1 MVYISADGSLS
12 KQAPPSNNPLKKI
25 NNAIHKN
32 PLVSISL
39 VAVVAIAASK
49 LDLFSPLANGKIP
62 AAKKQPNE
70 HWSYIQ
76 KDLTFVRSHT
86 EGLSKVSKSKTESTS
101 KETKK
106 ILDEHH
112 MEMRFIEKVDF
123 GGMDGHVAEAT
134 DMLDVEEIRVTRCST
149 TRSAVTA
156 YFCGADVATNQDV
169 SLGNDGKLHNYG
181 TKSFRQ
187 YLECRHEQGVENN
200 GTFHRSV
207 FRLGVGCK
215 DNLAGYSHAFSIVG
229 QPDGTYYW
237 LQSYIGHY
245 SLSTWMKKAD
255 LGKQSTLAGVLTFD
269 ELTNKLDTVNRLM
282 RIESW
287 TSQANADYL
296 DLFNVDKDLLA
307 ASGNRGR
314 KIKKWTEDHR
324 LSSFVWD
331 EACIYPVPT
340 KDDHPTEGEE
350 GEDLPGSNN
359 DGCSQLLSPFSIK
372 SLMKDAV
379 GLGDGVGDELMEEI
393 LESLLLGDEEE

>member
-62 AAKKQPNE
+62 AAKKQPHE
-70 HWSYIQ
+70 HWSYMK
-76 KDLTFVRSHT
+76 KDLTFVRSMT
-86 EGLSKVSKSKTESTS
+86 EHLPKVNNSKTKQTTS

-112 MEMRFIEKVDF
+112 IEMRFIQKVDF

-149 TRSAVTA
+149 TRSAITA

-169 SLGNDGKLHNYG
+169 SLGNERKLHNYG
-181 TKSFRQ
+181 TMSFRQ
-187 YLECRHEQGVENN
+187 YLECRHKQGVENN
-200 GTFHRSV
+200 GTHHRSV

-215 DNLAGYSHAFSIVG
+215 DNMAGYSHAFSIVG

-255 LGKQSTLAGVLTFD
+255 YGKQSSLAGVLTYD
-269 ELTNKLDTVNRLM
+269 ELMIKLDTVDRLM
-282 RIESW
+282 SIDSW
-287 TSQANADYL
+287 SSQANADYL
-296 DLFNVDKDLLA
+296 DLFNVDKNLLS

-314 KIKKWTEDHR
+314 KIKQWTDDHR

-340 KDDHPTEGEE
+340 KDDHPTEETE
-350 GEDLPGSNN
+350 GEDFIGGNN
-359 DGCSQLLSPFSIK
+359 DECSRLLSPFNIK
-372 SLMKDAV
+372 SLLKDVAGSGEV
-379 GLGDGVGDELMEEI
+379 P
-393 LESLLLGDEEE
+393 

>member
-25 NNAIHKN
+25 NNAVHKN
-32 PLVSISL
+32 PIVSISL

-62 AAKKQPNE
+62 AAKRQPNE
-70 HWSYIQ
+70 HWSYIK

-86 EGLSKVSKSKTESTS
+86 EGLTKHSNSKTKQTS

-106 ILDEHH
+106 ILDEH
-112 MEMRFIEKVDF
+112 MEMRFIQKVDF

-149 TRSAVTA
+149 TRSAITA

-187 YLECRHEQGVENN
+187 YLECRHKQGVENN
-200 GTFHRSV
+200 GIHHRSV

-255 LGKQSTLAGVLTFD
+255 LGKQSGLAGVLTFD
-269 ELTNKLDTVNRLM
+269 ELMTKLDTVDRLM
-282 RIESW
+282 SISSW

-314 KIKKWTEDHR
+314 KIKQWTEDHR
-324 LSSFVWD
+324 LSSFVWGQ
-331 EACIYPVPT
+331 ACEYPMPT
-340 KDDHPTEGEE
+340 KDGTEEVE
-350 GEDLPGSNN
+350 GGDLPGSNDN
-359 DGCSQLLSPFSIK
+359 DECSRFLTPFSIK
-372 SLMKDAV
+372 SLLKDAS
-379 GLGDGVGDELMEEI
+379 GLGEEVDDELMEEM
-393 LESLLLGDEEE
+393 LESLLLGIEEE

>member
-1 MVYISADGSLS
+1 MV
-12 KQAPPSNNPLKKI
+12 Q
-25 NNAIHKN
+25 KN

-49 LDLFSPLANGKIP
+49 LDLSPLANGKIP

-70 HWSYIQ
+70 HWSYMKQ
-76 KDLTFVRSHT
+76 DLTFVRSMT
-86 EGLSKVSKSKTESTS
+86 EGLSKVSNSKTKSTS

-112 MEMRFIEKVDF
+112 MEMRFIQKVDF

-149 TRSAVTA
+149 SRSAITA

-169 SLGNDGKLHNYG
+169 SLGHDGKLHNYG
-181 TKSFRQ
+181 TKSFRR
-187 YLECRHEQGVENN
+187 YLECRHKQGVENN
-200 GTFHRSV
+200 GIFHRSV

-255 LGKQSTLAGVLTFD
+255 LGKQSTLAGVLTYD
-269 ELTNKLDTVNRLM
+269 ELMTKLDTVDRLM
-282 RIESW
+282 SIDSW
-287 TSQANADYL
+287 SSQANADYL
-296 DLFNVDKDLLA
+296 DLFNVDKNLLA

-314 KIKKWTEDHR
+314 KIKQWTEDHR

-331 EACIYPVPT
+331 EACEYPDT
-340 KDDHPTEGEE
+340 KKEDDHLTEEVE
-350 GEDLPGSNN
+350 GEDLSGSI
-359 DGCSQLLSPFSIK
+359 DDECSRLLSPFSIK
-372 SLMKDAV
+372 SLLKDTA
-379 GLGDGVGDELMEEI
+379 GLGDGVDDELMEEF